1 MAAFPFHHLTPFAGK
16 STTIRRPRE
25 FTYFSFDDQHK
36 LLPLSDASLSYY
48 YPAFF
53 QHASLT
59 PHRFDLSAGFDS
71 FRQRDDGV
79 DEHLDALLDTLQAHE
94 ERELERARDDAEE
107 RKLEDVR
114 CKADVVTWRGM
125 MTKILTAPFDD
136 FNEFEMNATCF
147 QGTIFVEENHQS
159 KEAQRQSQNAQ
170 RPRPGQASQELMQ
183 YWGYKFEALSTLSQS
198 WPEATRESIESRD
211 EIVVNN
217 HAQYCSIVRTGIGT
231 TSLIIGGEVD
241 CVLGQKPDNIED
253 PVPWVELKTTA
264 ELQSNHP
271 RELVKFERKL
281 LRYWAQSFLL
291 GVPIIVVGFRT
302 PNGLLTGMQELKTQR
317 IPSEVK
323 QGQRTWDG
331 NVCINFTA
339 AFLDVLKATV
349 VGEGVWRI
357 RRRKNQ
363 KVIEIMK
370 VEESGTGQIVKESFK
385 AHREKLMALEIS
397 AKLGQ

>member
-1 MAAFPFHHLTPFAGK
+1 MAAFQFHNLTPFAGK

-25 FTYFSFDDQHK
+25 FTYFSFDDDHK

-53 QHASLT
+53 QHASIS
-59 PHRFDLSAGFDS
+59 PHRVNLSAGFES
-71 FRQRDDGV
+71 FRERDDGV

-170 RPRPGQASQELMQ
+170 RPRPGQPPQELMQ
-183 YWGYKFEALSTLSQS
+183 YWGYKFEALSTLSQP

-211 EIVVNN
+211 ETVVNN
-217 HAQYCSIVRTGIGT
+217 HAQYCSIVRTSIGT
-231 TSLIIGGEVD
+231 TSLIIAGEVD

-281 LRYWAQSFLL
+281 LKYWAQSFLL
-291 GVPIIVVGFRT
+291 GVPLIVVGFRT

-339 AFLDVLKATV
+339 TFLDTLKTTV

-357 RRRKNQ
+357 RKKKNQ
-363 KVIEIMK
+363 KVIEVIK
-370 VEESGTGQIVKESFK
+370 VEEFGTGRIVKQSFK
-385 AHREKLMALEIS
+385 THRENLMALEIS

>member
-1 MAAFPFHHLTPFAGK
+1 MALA
-16 STTIRRPRE
+16 
-25 FTYFSFDDQHK
+25 D
-36 LLPLSDASLSYY
+36 SD
-48 YPAFF
+48 
-53 QHASLT
+53 T
-59 PHRFDLSAGFDS
+59 
-71 FRQRDDGV
+71 
-79 DEHLDALLDTLQAHE
+79 
-94 ERELERARDDAEE
+94 
-107 RKLEDVR
+107 
-114 CKADVVTWRGM
+114 
-125 MTKILTAPFDD
+125 
-136 FNEFEMNATCF
+136 
-147 QGTIFVEENHQS
+147 
-159 KEAQRQSQNAQ
+159 
-170 RPRPGQASQELMQ
+170 
-183 YWGYKFEALSTLSQS
+183 GYKFEALSTLPQP
-198 WPEATRESIESRD
+198 WPEATRECIESRD
-211 EIVVNN
+211 QTVVNN

-231 TSLIIGGEVD
+231 TSLIIAGEVD

-281 LRYWAQSFLL
+281 LKYWAQSFLL
-291 GVPIIVVGFRT
+291 GVPLIVVGFRT

-339 AFLDVLKATV
+339 AFLDTLKATV

-357 RRRKNQ
+357 RKRKNQ

-370 VEESGTGQIVKESFK
+370 VEESGTGRIMKESFK
-385 AHREKLMALEIS
+385 THRENLMALEIS